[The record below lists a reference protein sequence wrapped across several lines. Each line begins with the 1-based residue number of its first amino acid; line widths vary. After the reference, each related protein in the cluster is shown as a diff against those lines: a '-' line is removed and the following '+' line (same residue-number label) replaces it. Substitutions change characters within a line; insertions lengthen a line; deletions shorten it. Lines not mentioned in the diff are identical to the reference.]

1 MDPKDMDEE
10 ELRGYHERLRTL
22 RKKDIPQVL
31 KDECLGKSEH
41 QGWIY
46 ILSNPAMPN
55 LLKIGSTVGPVKKR
69 AAELSRTTAVP
80 EDFKTEEAFPVYANP
95 KKIERKIHDALNL
108 FRSRKNREFFRLPVD
123 SAVAMIQTLLGRES

>member
-1 MDPKDMDEE
+1 MQLHKATLTAIRHATPDQLLEMDPKDMDEE
-10 ELRGYHERLRTL
+10 ELRGYHER
-22 RKKDIPQVL
+22 
-31 KDECLGKSEH
+31 
-41 QGWIY
+41 
-46 ILSNPAMPN
+46 
-55 LLKIGSTVGPVKKR
+55 VGPVKKR